1 MENAEPRAF
10 FKLHRTQKSAGT
22 RNERCT
28 PAPFKL
34 HRPKKSGVH
43 NRKHRRLDWVK
54 IP

>member
-1 MENAEPRAF
+1 MENAGPRAF